1 MVVRRLKF
9 LLLAIG
15 MGLVIF
21 ILSEMNFRETI
32 QLLHRIQFGFVFIL
46 FLYFLAFLID
56 TFTWQLTLKEIPLTA
71 TWIYRFFK
79 MRLAGEAFNNLTPF
93 AGMGG
98 EPVKAMLLKQYYGI
112 GYRDG
117 IASLILT
124 KTINVVA
131 LILFLVIGFL
141 FVLDSTDLNIKYKT
155 AAGVGLTTF
164 SIGVILFFLV
174 QRLRV
179 TSSTGGFLFRLG
191 MQTRVLGAIKHI
203 KTVEDRLVAFY
214 VEQRIRLIWALVF
227 ALGNW
232 ILGAFEIFYTMQ
244 FLGYP
249 VSMVDA
255 WIIEAITQLV
265 RAGTF
270 FIPASIGAQEGV
282 LVVIGAAITGSTTA
296 GFTTAIVR
304 RIREV
309 IWITWGMLVYYF
321 MKPEVCMDDFQST
334 QEGSIE

>member
-1 MVVRRLKF
+1 
-9 LLLAIG
+9 
-15 MGLVIF
+15 
-21 ILSEMNFRETI
+21 
-32 QLLHRIQFGFVFIL
+32 
-46 FLYFLAFLID
+46 
-56 TFTWQLTLKEIPLTA
+56 
-71 TWIYRFFK
+71 
-79 MRLAGEAFNNLTPF
+79 
-93 AGMGG
+93 
-98 EPVKAMLLKQYYGI
+98 
-112 GYRDG
+112 
-117 IASLILT
+117 
-124 KTINVVA
+124 
-131 LILFLVIGFL
+131 
-141 FVLDSTDLNIKYKT
+141 
-155 AAGVGLTTF
+155 
-164 SIGVILFFLV
+164 
-174 QRLRV
+174 
-179 TSSTGGFLFRLG
+179 

-227 ALGNW
+227 ASGNW
-232 ILGAFEIFYTMQ
+232 ILGALEIFYTMR

-309 IWITWGMLVYYF
+309 IWIIWGMLVYYF